1 MKRAVHFGAGNI
13 GRGFIAPTLQANNYQ
28 VTFID
33 VNTDVIKRIN
43 DEGSYTVTSLS
54 IEGTTEQKVKDVNA
68 VELNDTD
75 TLNKILLDADII
87 TTSVWPK
94 FVKGVYEKITTLEN
108 QKDQIIVAFKKP
120 HKNPLGPLVVRRIGS
135 SHFSIPIEGKANI
148 FQLLGVADN
157 VLFSS
162 NGWMLSC
169 LNCILLCW

>member
-43 DEGSYTVTSLS
+43 DEGSYTVKSLS
-54 IEGTTEQKVKDVNA
+54 IEGTSEQKVKDVNA

-87 TTSVWPK
+87 TTSVGPK
-94 FVKGVYEKITTLEN
+94 FVKGVYEKIATLEN
-108 QKDQIIVAFKKP
+108 QKDQIFVAFE
-120 HKNPLGPLVVRRIGS
+120 NMYREIGRA
-135 SHFSIPIEGKANI
+135 H
-148 FQLLGVADN
+148 V
-157 VLFSS
+157 
-162 NGWMLSC
+162 
-169 LNCILLCW
+169 

>member
-43 DEGSYTVTSLS
+43 DEGSYTVKSLS
-54 IEGTTEQKVKDVNA
+54 IEGTSEQKVKDVNA

-87 TTSVWPK
+87 TTSVGPK
-94 FVKGVYEKITTLEN
+94 FVKGVYEKIATLEN
-108 QKDQIIVAFKKP
+108 QKDQIFVAFENMYRASSSASSEINSYNENLKIIDA
-120 HKNPLGPLVVRRIGS
+120 VVDKIVPPDRKS
-135 SHFSIPIEGKANI
+135 
-148 FQLLGVADN
+148 V
-157 VLFSS
+157 V
-162 NGWMLSC
+162 
-169 LNCILLCW
+169 

>member
-43 DEGSYTVTSLS
+43 DEGSYTVKSLS

-75 TLNKILLDADII
+75 TLNKILLDA
-87 TTSVWPK
+87 V
-94 FVKGVYEKITTLEN
+94 
-108 QKDQIIVAFKKP
+108 
-120 HKNPLGPLVVRRIGS
+120 
-135 SHFSIPIEGKANI
+135 PIAP
-148 FQLLGVADN
+148 
-157 VLFSS
+157 
-162 NGWMLSC
+162 
-169 LNCILLCW
+169 